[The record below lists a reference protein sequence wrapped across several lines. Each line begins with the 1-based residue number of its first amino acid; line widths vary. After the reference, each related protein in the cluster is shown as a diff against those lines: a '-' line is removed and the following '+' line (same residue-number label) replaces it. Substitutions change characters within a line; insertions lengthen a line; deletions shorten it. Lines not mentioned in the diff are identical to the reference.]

1 MSYINYVRAPVDT
14 GLTLRAGKVIGV
26 EWCEGEV
33 ELDIRNKAM
42 VDGAEELAKR
52 ARDLADS
59 KPGNRESAR
68 EPGPHVSKPA
78 RQSKMMLTMMI
89 DIHNSGIEERHWGRM
104 GA

>member
-1 MSYINYVRAPVDT
+1 
-14 GLTLRAGKVIGV
+14 
-26 EWCEGEV
+26 
-33 ELDIRNKAM
+33 M

-59 KPGNRESAR
+59 KAGWVNRESAR

-78 RQSKMMLTMMI
+78 RQSKMMLTIMI